1 MNIFKWEHANKLAI
15 IFGIIGG
22 FYLILQ
28 LSSYLFSE
36 KIKFDSEILIND
48 YVVAYQKNKPRYW
61 EELRDIIPSGFGS
74 YYLSKGITD
83 SLRNNLDFSNKQ
95 ISNIREIIEKAI
107 PKELD
112 QKYLIDRIDSLIIKE
127 TYPARETNSYIST
140 FIKNDG
146 DKIAKELRFEVPSN
160 GYYELFINDELI
172 KNGDFSSNI
181 YIGELRPENIAT
193 IKIWAFKYISDYYVS
208 NKVIKYTFDGGI
220 VVPTIL
226 RSLKSKGIFYW
237 IYKNPIWALYFLIWL
252 PIYLTFI
259 ITKKLLNSGRE
270 SDMPDEKQKQ
280 PIINRNMSG
289 LQDPATITG

>member
-1 MNIFKWEHANKLAI
+1 MQISWQLFLELLVVFILYYN
-15 IFGIIGG
+15 
-22 FYLILQ
+22 YLVICFL
-28 LSSYLFSE
+28 
-36 KIKFDSEILIND
+36 KKKKFDSEILIND

-226 RSLKSKGIFYW
+226 RSFKSKGIFYW

-280 PIINRNMSG
+280 PITKAISNGR
-289 LQDPATITG
+289 